1 MFRRRTTVVSERYTR
16 LCADDLQVIAALESH
31 GADLEAPRH
40 VLHYVQVANREIAD
54 RAARLGGRWLTTVTD
69 PGSPGEGWF
78 VIFERHDRVLT
89 PVHIMADRSLFEN
102 MAEVHQGIYD
112 GWEVSL

>member
-1 MFRRRTTVVSERYTR
+1 MFRRRTTVASGPYTS
-16 LCADDLQVIAALESH
+16 LCADDLQVISALESH
-31 GADLEAPRH
+31 GADLDEPRH
-40 VLHYVQVANREIAD
+40 VLHYVQVASRDAAD

-69 PGSPGEGWF
+69 PARMGEGWF

-89 PVHIMADRSLFEN
+89 PVNIMADRSLFEN
-102 MAEVHQGIYD
+102 MAEVHHGIYD